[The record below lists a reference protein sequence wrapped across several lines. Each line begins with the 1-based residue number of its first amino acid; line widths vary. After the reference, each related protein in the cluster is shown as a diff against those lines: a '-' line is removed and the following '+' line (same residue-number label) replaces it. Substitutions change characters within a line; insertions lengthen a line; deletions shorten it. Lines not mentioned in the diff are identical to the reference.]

1 MHVESL
7 RSARFRIIVR
17 SKLYT
22 KGHSPMP
29 ETLSIALKEW
39 AAICLALIE
48 GQQSLI
54 VRKGGIAE
62 ASGDFQI
69 EATRFL
75 LYPTFV
81 HQQAMGLCPEAK
93 PLLDTA
99 QKSQPRAGTVRLE
112 AWAEVTGVYQVRD
125 LVPALLIAHLHK
137 YSDDTIEKRF
147 HYRAPG
153 LNVVALRVH
162 RLATSVEI
170 AEETDYFGCKSWVPL
185 KNEVSLANS
194 APVLT
199 DRQYRDVVEQLDTLL
214 RPTAIV

>member
-1 MHVESL
+1 MATNGNARRQGDARVKCTWSRLVSREIQNHRAERDVNIDILKLPRSMEADGTIKGQSL
-7 RSARFRIIVR
+7 
-17 SKLYT
+17 
-22 KGHSPMP
+22 MP

-81 HQQAMGLCPEAK
+81 HQQEMGLCPDAK
-93 PLLDTA
+93 PLLDAA

-125 LVPALLIAHLHK
+125 LVPARFCSHTYTNIRTTPSR
-137 YSDDTIEKRF
+137 SDFIT
-147 HYRAPG
+147 A
-153 LNVVALRVH
+153 
-162 RLATSVEI
+162 
-170 AEETDYFGCKSWVPL
+170 
-185 KNEVSLANS
+185 
-194 APVLT
+194 
-199 DRQYRDVVEQLDTLL
+199 RQV
-214 RPTAIV
+214 

>member
-1 MHVESL
+1 
-7 RSARFRIIVR
+7 
-17 SKLYT
+17 
-22 KGHSPMP
+22 MP

-69 EATRFL
+69 EAARFL

-81 HQQAMGLCPEAK
+81 HQQETGLCPDAK
-93 PLLDTA
+93 PLLDAA
-99 QKSQPRAGTVRLE
+99 QKSQPPAGKIRLE
-112 AWAEVTGVYQVRD
+112 AWAEVTGVYQVRN
-125 LVPALLIAHLHK
+125 LVPALLLAHLHK
-137 YSDDTIEKRF
+137 YSDETIEKRF
-147 HYRAPG
+147 HYRSPG
-153 LNVVALRVH
+153 LNVLALRVH
-162 RLATSVEI
+162 RLQAPVEI
-170 AEETDYFGCKSWVPL
+170 AEEAVYLGCKSWVPL